1 MSMRIVIAGGGTGG
15 HLFPGIAIAEALRE
29 KDAQVEI
36 AFVSAGTP
44 MEAKALQEAGLQEF
58 PLPLEK
64 IHRYLT
70 WRLILV
76 PFRLWSALRRSKR
89 FLRQFQPSVVVGM
102 GGYVT
107 GPMGLA
113 AVKLGIPLVLC
124 EQNCYPGLSNRKLA
138 ARAKLI
144 LSAFAGARGHFPST
158 TPFAVV
164 GNPIRAKVRR
174 ETGKAEAH
182 KLLGLDEALPTIV
195 SVGGSGGARALTR
208 GLVDMLRAWQGEP
221 VQVLAQCRADDLPQ
235 VQADLAALSPN
246 YRAAAFVE
254 DMGALYAAADVAILR
269 SGAGMFEALGRG
281 LPLIL
286 VPYPFAAANHQLANA
301 REAADGGAA
310 IIVEEGEDFAQRL
323 RKQAESLLADGAR
336 REQMGSAGRRMAR
349 WGAAGACAE
358 AVYAIAG
365 GNTPD
370 SAQLEQMAA
379 A

>member
-1 MSMRIVIAGGGTGG
+1 VTLRVVIAGGGTGG

-29 KDAQVEI
+29 KDAQAEI

-44 MEAKALQEAGLQEF
+44 MEAKALQEAGLQEY
-58 PLPLEK
+58 PLPMEK

-76 PFRLWSALRRSKR
+76 PFRLWSALRRSKS
-89 FLRQFQPSVVVGM
+89 FLRQYKPDVVVGM

-138 ARAKLI
+138 PKAKI
-144 LSAFAGARGHFPST
+144 VLSAFAGAKAHFPST
-158 TPFAVV
+158 TPFAVI

-174 ETGKAEAH
+174 EIGKAEARR
-182 KLLGLDEALPTIV
+182 LLGLDVTLPTIV
-195 SVGGSGGARALTR
+195 SVGGSGGAHALTR
-208 GLVDMLRAWQGEP
+208 GVVDMLAKWQGEP
-221 VQVLAQCRADDLPQ
+221 VQVLAQCRADDLAQ
-235 VQADLAALSPN
+235 VQADLAALSHH
-246 YRAAAFVE
+246 YRATSFVD
-254 DMGALYAAADVAILR
+254 DMGALYVAADLAILR

-301 REAADGGAA
+301 REVAEGGAA
-310 IIVEEGEDFAQRL
+310 IIVEEGEGFAQRL
-323 RKQAESLLADGAR
+323 RNETESLFKDGMR
-336 REQMGSAGRRMAR
+336 RGQMGSAGRRMAR
-349 WGAAGACAE
+349 WGAAGAA
-358 AVYAIAG
+358 AQAIHTIAG
-365 GNTPD
+365 GQTPD
-370 SAQLEQMAA
+370 VA
-379 A
+379 